1 MKILL
6 IAQLLFSSLVI
17 AHNSLRKLSAGN
29 IVEVA
34 KSDDD
39 FSILVKA
46 LTRVNLA
53 DTLSVGGPYTV
64 FAPTNDAFEEYLDGV
79 SIDKVDVES
88 LTQILLYHVLP
99 VKVKKSDL
107 LDTDTVTTV
116 KNNDISVS
124 AWFKWWKWAYQV
136 FLNDDT
142 EVTAFDI
149 MASNGVIHVI
159 DRVLKPA
166 GNIVEVAKS
175 DDDFSILVEA
185 LTRANLA
192 DTLSGD
198 GDFTVF
204 APTNAAFEEYLDG
217 DSIDIVDVQ
226 SLTQIL
232 LYHVLSGKVE
242 KSDLLDTDTVT
253 ALDNNDIYIS
263 MYSSFWKYKKRKTND
278 LFEWLYEVII
288 NDNTKVT
295 KFDIIASNGVIH
307 AIDTVLEPVGN
318 IVEVA
323 KSDDNFSILV
333 EALTR
338 ANLADVLSGEG
349 PYTVFAPTNAAFE
362 EYLDGVSIDNVDL
375 DSLTNILLNHV
386 LSGKSK
392 KLDLLDTDTVTAL
405 NENDISISAFFK
417 WLKISSKKKTKQFEQ
432 HIDVFLNDDTE
443 VTAFDIMTSNGV
455 IHVIDSVLD

>member
-1 MKILL
+1 MGSGKIE
-6 IAQLLFSSLVI
+6 
-17 AHNSLRKLSAGN
+17 KL
-29 IVEVA
+29 
-34 KSDDD
+34 
-39 FSILVKA
+39 
-46 LTRVNLA
+46 
-53 DTLSVGGPYTV
+53 
-64 FAPTNDAFEEYLDGV
+64 
-79 SIDKVDVES
+79 
-88 LTQILLYHVLP
+88 
-99 VKVKKSDL
+99 DL
-107 LDTDTVTTV
+107 LDSDTVTAL
-116 KNNDISVS
+116 NENDISIS
-124 AWFKWWKWAYQV
+124 AFFKWWKISSKKKTKQFEQHIDV
-136 FLNDDT
+136 FLNDNT

-149 MASNGVIHVI
+149 MASNGIIHVI

-166 GNIVEVAKS
+166 DNIVEVAKS

-232 LYHVLSGKVE
+232 LYHVLPVKVE

-307 AIDTVLEPVGN
+307 AIDTV
-318 IVEVA
+318 
-323 KSDDNFSILV
+323 
-333 EALTR
+333 
-338 ANLADVLSGEG
+338 
-349 PYTVFAPTNAAFE
+349 
-362 EYLDGVSIDNVDL
+362 
-375 DSLTNILLNHV
+375 
-386 LSGKSK
+386 
-392 KLDLLDTDTVTAL
+392 
-405 NENDISISAFFK
+405 
-417 WLKISSKKKTKQFEQ
+417 
-432 HIDVFLNDDTE
+432 
-443 VTAFDIMTSNGV
+443 
-455 IHVIDSVLD
+455 

>member
-1 MKILL
+1 
-6 IAQLLFSSLVI
+6 
-17 AHNSLRKLSAGN
+17 
-29 IVEVA
+29 
-34 KSDDD
+34 
-39 FSILVKA
+39 
-46 LTRVNLA
+46 
-53 DTLSVGGPYTV
+53 
-64 FAPTNDAFEEYLDGV
+64 
-79 SIDKVDVES
+79 
-88 LTQILLYHVLP
+88 
-99 VKVKKSDL
+99 
-107 LDTDTVTTV
+107 
-116 KNNDISVS
+116 
-124 AWFKWWKWAYQV
+124 
-136 FLNDDT
+136 
-142 EVTAFDI
+142 
-149 MASNGVIHVI
+149 
-159 DRVLKPA
+159 
-166 GNIVEVAKS
+166 
-175 DDDFSILVEA
+175 
-185 LTRANLA
+185 
-192 DTLSGD
+192 LSGD

-323 KSDDNFSILV
+323 KSNDDFSILV

-338 ANLADVLSGEG
+338 VNLTDTLSGDG
-349 PYTVFAPTNAAFE
+349 DFTVFAPTNAAFE
-362 EYLDGVSIDNVDL
+362 EYLDGVSIDKVDV
-375 DSLTNILLNHV
+375 DSLTNILLTHV
-386 LSGKSK
+386 LSGKIE
-392 KLDLLDTDTVTAL
+392 KLDLLDSDTVTAL

-417 WLKISSKKKTKQFEQ
+417 WWKISSKKKTKQFEQ

>member
-1 MKILL
+1 M
-6 IAQLLFSSLVI
+6 
-17 AHNSLRKLSAGN
+17 GD
-29 IVEVA
+29 VA
-34 KSDDD
+34 KSNDD
-39 FSILVKA
+39 FSILVEA
-46 LTRVNLA
+46 LTRANLT
-53 DTLSVGGPYTV
+53 DTLSGDGDLTV
-64 FAPTNDAFEEYLDGV
+64 FAPTNAAFEEYLDGA

-149 MASNGVIHVI
+149 MASNGIIHVI

-166 GNIVEVAKS
+166 DNIVEVAK
-175 DDDFSILVEA
+175 
-185 LTRANLA
+185 
-192 DTLSGD
+192 SGD

-217 DSIDIVDVQ
+217 DSIDTVDEGK
-226 SLTQIL
+226 LKDIL

-323 KSDDNFSILV
+323 KSNDDFSILV

-338 ANLADVLSGEG
+338 VNLTDTLSGEG

-362 EYLDGVSIDNVDL
+362 EYLDGDSIDKVDVN
-375 DSLTNILLNHV
+375 SLTNILLTHV
-386 LSGKSK
+386 LSGKIE
-392 KLDLLDTDTVTAL
+392 KLDLLDSDTVTAL

-417 WLKISSKKKTKQFEQ
+417 WWKISSKKKTKQFEQ

-443 VTAFDIMTSNGV
+443 VTAFDI
-455 IHVIDSVLD
+455 